1 MVKAELDN
9 MVTMKVESEVQNLV
23 DVRVVWL

>member
-9 MVTMKVESEVQNLV
+9 MVTMKVESEVENLV